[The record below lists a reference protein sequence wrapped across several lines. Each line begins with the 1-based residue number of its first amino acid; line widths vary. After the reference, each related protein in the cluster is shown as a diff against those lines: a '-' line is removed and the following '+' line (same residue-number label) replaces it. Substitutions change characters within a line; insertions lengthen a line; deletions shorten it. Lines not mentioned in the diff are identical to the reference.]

1 VADESVSLQFVDLLY
16 AVPVADLAVRVSS
29 THFHHVTASGWTD
42 LAVQM
47 TAITFGWVGHHSN
60 RNKLPAPLLKA
71 RNGPKQFL
79 TARFWQFIVEV
90 LIIAAYFALGT
101 RSYLPSGA
109 GIGHP
114 SEEWKAVWLVI
125 TFGLYLTWDV
135 LDIYITKRALGRH
148 PSAGDRFELEDWLGR
163 DRRRFAVTFA
173 FLVLI
178 FVVLWFAWARHFHPG
193 LPHASVVVFDLVAI
207 LILYLYR
214 VVHELA
220 LSGDLERL
228 AKRARSRPRSLG
240 AGRAEG

>member
-16 AVPVADLAVRVSS
+16 AVPVADLAVRVSA

-47 TAITFGWVGHHSN
+47 TAITLGWVGHHSN
-60 RNKLPAPLLKA
+60 RNRLPAPLLKA
-71 RNGPKQFL
+71 RNGAKQFL

-114 SEEWKAVWLVI
+114 SEEWKAVWLLI

-135 LDIYITKRALGRH
+135 LDIYITKRALGRR
-148 PSAGDRFELEDWLGR
+148 PSAEDRFELKDWLGL
-163 DRRRFAVTFA
+163 DRRRCAVTSA
-173 FLVLI
+173 FLALM
-178 FVVLWFAWARHFHPG
+178 FVVLWLEWARNFHPS
-193 LPHASVVVFDLVAI
+193 LPHASAVVFDLVAI
-207 LILYLYR
+207 VILYLYR

-220 LSGDLERL
+220 LSGDLERV
-228 AKRARSRPRSLG
+228 AKRAQSRLRLLGPR
-240 AGRAEG
+240 RAEG